1 MKISIEFNNFE
12 DTKRF
17 VDYIAEYDKNP
28 VLSTETTE
36 PPTPAVEKKTR
47 RRRSKKEIEAAKEEE
62 PASRRGRRAPKEDE
76 ADGSGGA
83 EISDAEI
90 SKAASEAAGSLTV
103 QVVLDELHK
112 FEVDKVSELD
122 QSARVHFMDILRDL
136 LNPAKDANSAF
147 E

>member
-36 PPTPAVEKKTR
+36 PPPPTEEKKTR
-47 RRRSKKEIEAAKEEE
+47 RRRSKKEIEADKEEE
-62 PASRRGRRAPKEDE
+62 KPAGRRGRRAESPD
-76 ADGSGGA
+76 A

-90 SKAASEAAGSLTV
+90 SKAASEAAASLDV

-112 FEVDKVSELD
+112 FKVKKVSDLD
-122 QSARVHFMDILRDL
+122 QSARVQFMDTLRDL
-136 LNPAKDANSAF
+136 LNPPEGTDPAF